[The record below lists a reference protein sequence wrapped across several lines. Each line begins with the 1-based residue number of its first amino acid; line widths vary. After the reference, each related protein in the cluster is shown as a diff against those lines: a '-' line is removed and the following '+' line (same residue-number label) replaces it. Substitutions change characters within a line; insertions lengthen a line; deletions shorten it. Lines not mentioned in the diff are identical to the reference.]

1 MAETEIRLADEHDEF
16 EIFKLC
22 SMMHSEQP
30 YHPLNW
36 DRVVPMVR
44 LATSRTRGIIGVVGE
59 RHDLRAAIFL
69 LMDQI
74 WYSNDWQLLEFFN
87 YVRPDSRKSS
97 YARDLIKYAKTCADA
112 VNMDLTV
119 GVFSNIRTSEK
130 CRLYGRL
137 LPKMG
142 EFFSY
147 SPPRR
152 VAEKDAAFRELAAQ
166 EPANMIAAE

>member
-1 MAETEIRLADEHDEF
+1 MTTEIRLADEHDEF

-30 YHPLNW
+30 YHPLEW

-44 LATSRTRGIIGVVGE
+44 LATSRTRGIIGVIGE
-59 RHDLRAAIFL
+59 RHDLKAAIFL
-69 LMDQI
+69 LLDQI

-87 YVRPDSRKSS
+87 YVRPEARRSS
-97 YARDLIKYAKTCADA
+97 YARDLIKYAKTCADSLN
-112 VNMDLTV
+112 VDLTV
-119 GVFSNIRTSEK
+119 GVFSNIRTDQK

-137 LPKMG
+137 IPKMG

-147 SPPRR
+147 SPPGR
-152 VAEKDAAFRELAAQ
+152 VAQKEAAFRELSAQ
-166 EPANMIAAE
+166 EPANLIAAE